1 MSSNPAFA
9 FTPLVEPSGSVVETP
24 LTADQASMFY
34 ILGQCCALT
43 YTQMDENSIQPSD
56 FSSFALAGSY
66 AGWTLSAANLQPLT
80 RFEATVS
87 GAIAGDVGDF
97 FVVQAGFCVQLT
109 LTPPGG
115 GSASTVTVI
124 ALRGTRTWDEW
135 MTDLQVFPAVFGQ
148 SPEHPIEGLGS
159 VHANMFADYTVG
171 INGATVAA
179 IDALS
184 STPGNRASGSL
195 AQQVA
200 DYVTGLS
207 GTSLYVT
214 GHSLGAGLAGLCA
227 LDIAYNFLSGMDST
241 LTSVTLASPLIAT
254 GITGIVTLGS
264 QELLVQNFQRYVPNS
279 YQIANACDIVPV
291 LPPPRVVIGPMTLTS
306 VPVAVTTISFCAQ
319 LGDISANH
327 GCVSAYVPYLR
338 QLAEGFTQA
347 G

>member
-1 MSSNPAFA
+1 MSNGPAFA
-9 FTPLVEPSGSVVETP
+9 FTPLVQPSGSVVETP

-34 ILGQCCALT
+34 ILGQCCLLT
-43 YTQMDENSIQPSD
+43 YTQMDQSSIAPSD
-56 FSSFALAGSY
+56 FSSFELAGFYS
-66 AGWTLSAANLQPLT
+66 GWTLSAANLQPLT
-80 RFEATVS
+80 RFEATS
-87 GAIAGDVGDF
+87 PGAIAGDAGNYF
-97 FVVQAGFCVQLT
+97 NVQAGFAVQLT

-135 MTDLQVFPAVFGQ
+135 MTDLELFPVVFGL
-148 SPEHPIEGLGS
+148 SPEHPVDGLGS
-159 VHANMFADYTVG
+159 VHSGMFADYTVG
-171 INGATVAA
+171 TNGMTVAA

-184 STPGNRASGSL
+184 STPGNRAGGSL

-200 DYVTGLS
+200 NYVTGLS

-214 GHSLGAGLAGLCA
+214 GHSLGGGLAGLCA

-241 LTSVTLASPLIAT
+241 LTSVTLASARIAAGVTGIAT
-254 GITGIVTLGS
+254 LGNP
-264 QELLVQNFQRYVPNS
+264 QLLVENFQQYVPNS

-291 LPPPRVVIGPMTLTS
+291 LPPPSLAIGPMTLTS
-306 VPVAVTTISFCAQ
+306 LPVAVTTISFCAQ
-319 LGDISANH
+319 LGSISANH
-327 GCVSAYVPYLR
+327 GSGLAYVPYLR